1 MENLDTISFFFVGLG
16 AFLGGFGV
24 LLWSVSEQERQKKE
38 K

>member
-16 AFLGGFGV
+16 AFLGGVGV
-24 LLWSVSEQERQKKE
+24 LLWGVSEQEKQKKA